1 MNDYIT
7 QKTLDGLFAVMR
19 EKESALR
26 GSAVSKGAGI
36 LGKVLK

>member
-1 MNDYIT
+1 
-7 QKTLDGLFAVMR
+7 VMR

-26 GSAVSKGAGI
+26 GSAVGKGAGI